1 MKTTAKITL
10 TPNAKVL
17 VDVGDEINRETVLA
31 SEDEKDKDT
40 RIDLSGILKVTPSGI
55 FRYIKK
61 RPQDAIKEGDI
72 LAEKRTFLTT
82 LTVRSPVNGKV
93 KEIDLKSGIL
103 SISKDTHKSSKNIS
117 VPYEGKVKDIS
128 KTFIEIELKGLKVTG
143 VTGSGKECSGRLQR
157 VTHERSGLFDFD
169 TDVQDCIIMIKE
181 AFEDIQI
188 KLDVLGAAGLVA
200 TKAAGETELSRLIVS
215 EDDFAELSKHDKK
228 IAWMRPQDKEIFI
241 LSS

>member
-117 VPYEGKVKDIS
+117 VPTD
-128 KTFIEIELKGLKVTG
+128 LKSADTLFLLLLK
-143 VTGSGKECSGRLQR
+143 S
-157 VTHERSGLFDFD
+157 
-169 TDVQDCIIMIKE
+169 CI
-181 AFEDIQI
+181 
-188 KLDVLGAAGLVA
+188 LV
-200 TKAAGETELSRLIVS
+200 
-215 EDDFAELSKHDKK
+215 
-228 IAWMRPQDKEIFI
+228 
-241 LSS
+241 